1 MAFFVF
7 EEKRMSRPT
16 DRGVR
21 MDCDLR
27 VRTTPSDMEQLKEIA
42 RSRGTNMSTL
52 VRMTLIDQGLIK
64 A

>member
-1 MAFFVF
+1 
-7 EEKRMSRPT
+7 
-16 DRGVR
+16 

>member
-1 MAFFVF
+1 MA
-7 EEKRMSRPT
+7 RGT

-27 VRTTPSDMEQLKEIA
+27 VRTTPADMKHLKEA
-42 RSRGTNMSTL
+42 AAKRGTNMSTL
-52 VRMTLIDQGLIK
+52 VRMTLIEQGLIE